1 MERFVLVRGK
11 KVTLDDVATAVGLSR
26 FLVCR
31 ALTGQPG
38 VNPETRQRIQE
49 TATRMGYRGRKTAPG
64 PNHQNLSSVALLIDE
79 AEANRVFW
87 GKIISGIEAAARN
100 AGCDLLLRAVTR
112 EEVERGEI
120 PAMILEGRIK
130 GVLITGNFIPEY
142 VARFERIDCPVVL
155 VDNYIPVTTHDAVLV
170 ADWEGSYQV
179 TRYMIESGHRKL
191 GYAGQTCGHWS
202 WSQRFL
208 GFLSALEDNGLKYDP
223 RFAIGSKCGTEVW
236 SSEFMNREVGRM
248 KEMPTVWIC
257 NNDLTA
263 NYLIKSLNDL
273 GLAVPEDISV
283 TGFDNLAPD
292 DSPRVP
298 DLTTIRVFGSEIG
311 KAAFDQL
318 VWRLGNREAPPRR
331 VMVGVR
337 LIPGLTT
344 ASPHA

>member
-1 MERFVLVRGK
+1 MVREK
-11 KVTLDDVATAVGLSR
+11 RVTLDDVAAEVGLSR

-31 ALTGQPG
+31 ALTGKPG

-49 TATRMGYRGRKTAPG
+49 TAARMGYRGRKTVSRS
-64 PNHQNLSSVALLIDE
+64 NHQNLSSVALLIDE
-79 AEANRVFW
+79 IEANRVFW
-87 GKIISGIEAAARN
+87 TKIIYGIEAAARN

-142 VARFERIDCPVVL
+142 VARFERINCPVVL
-155 VDNYIPVTTHDAVLV
+155 VDNYIPITTHDAVLV
-170 ADWEGSYQV
+170 ADWEGSYRV
-179 TRYMIESGHRKL
+179 TQYLIESGHQKL
-191 GYAGQTCGHWS
+191 GFAGQTRGHWS
-202 WSQRFL
+202 WTQRFQ
-208 GFLSALEDNGLKYDP
+208 GFLSAQEDNGLKYDP
-223 RFAIGSKCGTEVW
+223 RFAIGSGNGTEVW
-236 SSEFMNREVGRM
+236 SSEFMNREVGRI
-248 KEMPTVWIC
+248 KEMPTAWVC

-263 NYLIKSLNDL
+263 HYLIEALNKV

-283 TGFDNLAPD
+283 TGFDNLVPEE
-292 DSPRVP
+292 SPRVP
-298 DLTTIRVFGSEIG
+298 DLTTVRVYGAEIG

-318 VWRLGNREAPPRR
+318 IWRLSHHEAPPRR

-344 ASPHA
+344 APPSGKRFN